1 MRNRSVLI
9 YEQETTNFIKSSIL
23 TQDFGDAGLTYL
35 FVDTIV
41 ATQKLVAPAPAPSAA
56 SASRKLQQQQ
66 QQQPTS
72 SSSAADA
79 LEVLMDVQV
88 DYRSTNTDYSAAIWV
103 GDAFNSASK
112 RASYIAK
119 LVATKDPTFAG
130 LESLTSILVDGAPP
144 VENPDTPSPDDSS
157 GATVGIIVGSV
168 VGGILLVA
176 LAVVGVK
183 RMGGRDKGGAASQGH
198 YPTTATTGSPPV
210 FDSDP
215 KFTTEIVVERQDDI
229 STIGD
234 PFVYGGMM
242 MTEEQR
248 DERTASVGDNYDYA
262 NQLLK
267 ANSTSAARGQSM
279 MTGGIA
285 PAAAATAAQ
294 HRSVGPVGASVLSDD
309 DSFEQQFAEDDDEVD
324 PAMEDRFEVQA
335 PPGKLGMVRKESSV
349 GQGSHVVCHTVT
361 VALTKRVDVWFAG
374 FRSLTLPTEK
384 SRSYTPSRARAFWPT
399 RWKLA
404 TTCSPWTARM
414 LPG

>member
-1 MRNRSVLI
+1 MAGLMRNRSVLI

-41 ATQKLVAPAPAPSAA
+41 ATQKLVAP
-56 SASRKLQQQQ
+56 SAS
-66 QQQPTS
+66 P
-72 SSSAADA
+72 SSSASTRTRALALSNTADRNLQQNA
-79 LEVLMDVQV
+79 SSLEAIEVRMDVQV

-119 LVATKDPTFAG
+119 LVATKDPTFAS
-130 LESLTSILVDGAPP
+130 LETLTSVLVDGSAPI
-144 VENPDTPSPDDSS
+144 ENPDTPSPAGSN
-157 GATVGIIVGSV
+157 GAMVGIIVGSV

-183 RMGGRDKGGAASQGH
+183 RMGGGDKGGAGSQGH

-210 FDSDP
+210 FDNDP

-262 NQLLK
+262 NQLLR
-267 ANSTSAARGQSM
+267 ASSSSAARGQSM

-285 PAAAATAAQ
+285 PLPASAQ
-294 HRSVGPVGASVLSDD
+294 QQQQRSVGPVGASVLSDD
-309 DSFEQQFAEDDDEVD
+309 DSFEQQFAGDEDDEVD
-324 PAMEDRFEVQA
+324 PAAEDRFEVDA
-335 PPGKLGMVRKESSV
+335 PPGKLGMVR
-349 GQGSHVVCHTVT
+349 
-361 VALTKRVDVWFAG
+361 
-374 FRSLTLPTEK
+374 P
-384 SRSYTPSRARAFWPT
+384 
-399 RWKLA
+399 
-404 TTCSPWTARM
+404 
-414 LPG
+414 